1 MLDLTDDTNKPCTT
15 AVTNKGYPGTA
26 CCKIG
31 QNIPSDSCP
40 AKIQTTAKI
49 IMSVAGAVIV
59 ACLGVAFAFAWNKK
73 RDKAKAIAWNK
84 MRDKANVQISIPV
97 AVPFEVGNN
106 INRTASDDI
115 NNIMPNSSINASAS
129 DGRYPEAS
137 APPASVNPMLK

>member
-1 MLDLTDDTNKPCTT
+1 LLDLTDDTNKPCTT

-40 AKIQTTAKI
+40 SKIQTTAKI

-73 RDKAKAIAWNK
+73 RDKA
-84 MRDKANVQISIPV
+84 NVQISIPV
-97 AVPFEVGNN
+97 AVPFEAGNN

-129 DGRYPEAS
+129 VGRYPEAS
-137 APPASVNPMLK
+137 APPASANPMLK